1 VWFLARSNSE
11 LPEDLDSSLDL
22 RSIGALDDARH
33 HVGGDGIAVGEGKD
47 QVGDDRSEADHFGE
61 QGLLGGSACRLA
73 GELEDDVATP
83 FAERLLTGFGQTP
96 EAIEVGIGDPECD
109 GSGPERRAL
118 AHQRPHYPPY
128 QRVYI
133 C

>member
-1 VWFLARSNSE
+1 MARWTFVRSARSTT
-11 LPEDLDSSLDL
+11 PA
-22 RSIGALDDARH
+22 I
-33 HVGGDGIAVGEGKD
+33 
-47 QVGDDRSEADHFGE
+47 
-61 QGLLGGSACRLA
+61 
-73 GELEDDVATP
+73 ATP

-109 GSGPERRAL
+109 GSSPERRAL